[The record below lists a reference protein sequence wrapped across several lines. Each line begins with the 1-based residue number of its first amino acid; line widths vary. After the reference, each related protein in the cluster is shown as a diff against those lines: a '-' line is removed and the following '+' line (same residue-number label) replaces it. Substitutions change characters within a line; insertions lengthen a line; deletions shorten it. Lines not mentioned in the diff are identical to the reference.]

1 MPDDPTQDLHEKP
14 SVVKKNIKEELN
26 TNKNSVIAHHHA
38 GYGKNYFKS
47 YMEYIKNRKRENNLN
62 RVKNMRSNGGNL
74 SQNTKIG
81 DISDNMSIKEEENK
95 QEKKNFMKKKVME
108 DKI

>member
-1 MPDDPTQDLHEKP
+1 
-14 SVVKKNIKEELN
+14 
-26 TNKNSVIAHHHA
+26 
-38 GYGKNYFKS
+38 
-47 YMEYIKNRKRENNLN
+47 MEYIKNRKRQNNLN

-108 DKI
+108 DKIQEKKQITAMKKYHSKSVGMFEQQNDEEQ